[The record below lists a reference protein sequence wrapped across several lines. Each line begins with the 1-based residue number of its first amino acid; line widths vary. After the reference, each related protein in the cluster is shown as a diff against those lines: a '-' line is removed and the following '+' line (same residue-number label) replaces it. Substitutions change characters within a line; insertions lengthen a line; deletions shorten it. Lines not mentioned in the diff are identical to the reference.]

1 MAPVPTS
8 RARRL
13 LSRAVR
19 RVRFGRLRYVV
30 FVSYGRTGSTLLQ
43 GIVMTA
49 PHVLIRGEQ
58 GGTLLLLQKWYEE
71 LCRHQRRLTKTR
83 ETSRRHPFFGIGGF
97 RPDEALRRIRLLLL
111 ESLLRPRPD
120 TKLLG
125 FKENNWPDDVLRT
138 LRFLQ
143 GVFPGVRFVVNT
155 RDLDA
160 VAASGFYS
168 RRADA
173 EALVRRRH
181 AAILAAVEQLGDDVY
196 HVHYDDWV
204 RDPEQLRGLFEWL
217 GLPFDLRLVK
227 AVMVVPHSYR
237 NRTIEELEAAAAA
250 RALAREQ
257 AALEEMS
264 AARQSPAMRSLALAW
279 AAVISVQLAALVT
292 GLAGVGPFGD

>member
-1 MAPVPTS
+1 MPPVPKS

-13 LSRAVR
+13 FSRAVR

-58 GGTLLLLQKWYEE
+58 GGTLQLLQKWYEE

-97 RPDEALRRIRLLLL
+97 RPDEALRRIRMLLL

-120 TKLLG
+120 TKLIG
-125 FKENNWPDDVLRT
+125 FKENNWPDDVLGS
-138 LRFLQ
+138 LRFVQ
-143 GVFPGVRFVVNT
+143 AVFPGARFVVNT

-181 AAILAAVEQLGDDVY
+181 AAILAAAEQLGDDVY

-204 RDPEQLRGLFEWL
+204 RDPNQLRGLFEWL
-217 GLPFDLRLVK
+217 DIPFDLRRVK
-227 AVMVVPHSYR
+227 GVMVVPHSYR
-237 NRTIEELEAAAAA
+237 NRSIEELEAAAAA
-250 RALAREQ
+250 RAFAREQ
-257 AALEEMS
+257 AALAESMS
-264 AARQSPAMRSLALAW
+264 KRPTPRSVALAW